1 MALLNRERESS
12 TILRWWR
19 WGRVTSNTVW
29 CGPHTGTSPARR
41 RARPFPT
48 SDASGRCPGLPGV
61 DGVTGSSGQHSRL
74 VLGLRWH
81 DADHPCVRNQLPHLL
96 VCVNDDAQLDAGES
110 CQLLVLGTIRTSNR
124 PWNRHAWCSGRR
136 YSRREA
142 ACSRLLSL
150 RADSYRKSRPCE
162 IAALGSPF
170 IAFFTPLEARRT
182 GPLSQRATRAP
193 SRPALRPQAR
203 TEPPPPT

>member
-1 MALLNRERESS
+1 MISHASVSFPVRCRFPP
-12 TILRWWR
+12 
-19 WGRVTSNTVW
+19 WGIPW
-29 CGPHTGTSPARR
+29 QGGTTPI
-41 RARPFPT
+41 
-48 SDASGRCPGLPGV
+48 
-61 DGVTGSSGQHSRL
+61 
-74 VLGLRWH
+74 
-81 DADHPCVRNQLPHLL
+81 VRNQLPHLL
-96 VCVNDDAQLDAGES
+96 VCVSDDAQIDAGGGYQS
-110 CQLLVLGTIRTSNR
+110 LVLGTIRASNR
-124 PWNRHAWCSGRR
+124 PRNRHAWCSGRR

-150 RADSYRKSRPCE
+150 RADSYRKSHPCE
-162 IAALGSPF
+162 IAALGLPF